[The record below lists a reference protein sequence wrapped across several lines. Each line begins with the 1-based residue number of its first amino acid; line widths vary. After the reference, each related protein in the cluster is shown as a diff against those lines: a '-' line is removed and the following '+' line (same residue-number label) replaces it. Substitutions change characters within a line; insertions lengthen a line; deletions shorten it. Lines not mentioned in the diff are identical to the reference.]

1 MITGSIIIVES
12 GRLIYERF
20 STALLRQGH
29 QLRCLTKE
37 QALVPEFTARS
48 FDLIIAAEPLPRMSL
63 AELMGYLR
71 KHNLNVPI
79 IVIAQ
84 NGIVQQAIEAIRLG
98 AADYLLASDDEA
110 LLHKRIE
117 KILLSKAKAP
127 IGKSVGRPALPN
139 IISQSTH
146 MRQLLEM
153 AQRIAPSAATVLIQG
168 ESGTGKELLA
178 RFIHGHSGRTAHPFV
193 AMNCAAL
200 PENLAESELFG
211 YERGAFTGALQRKS
225 GKFEL
230 AQNGTLLLDEISEMP
245 LALQAKLLRVLQE
258 KEVDR
263 VGGQNP
269 IPIDVRVIATTNR
282 DLSVM
287 VNEGQFRKDLY
298 YRLRIIPL
306 TIPPLRQR
314 PEDIPLLVDYF
325 ITKYGSPGETPL
337 PRFDPA
343 AMEKLAAWPWP
354 GNVRE
359 LENTVERAMLLR
371 NGSVIGP
378 SMLFLDEQNSTEAT
392 AAAAGLVG
400 LTVRELE
407 ERLIEQTLRHV
418 NQNRTHAAE
427 MLGISIRTLRNK
439 LREYRQEDGEEPS
452 AAEQGR

>member
-1 MITGSIIIVES
+1 MITGSIIIIES

-37 QALVPEFTARS
+37 QALVPEFAARS

-63 AELMGYLR
+63 AELMAYLK
-71 KHNLNVPI
+71 KHNLNVPV

-84 NGIVQQAIEAIRLG
+84 NGVVQQAVEAIRLG
-98 AADYLLASDDEA
+98 AADYLLASDNEA
-110 LLHKRIE
+110 LLHRKIE
-117 KILLSKAKAP
+117 NILQSKNNSS
-127 IGKSVGRPALPN
+127 IGRAGRRPASPD

-153 AQRIAPSAATVLIQG
+153 AQRIAPSAATVLIEG

-178 RFIHGHSGRTAHPFV
+178 RFIHGHSGRVAHPFV

-200 PENLAESELFG
+200 PDNLAESELFG

-225 GKFEL
+225 GRFEL

-263 VGGQNP
+263 VGGQSP

-282 DLSVM
+282 DLAVM

-314 PEDIPLLVDYF
+314 PDDIPLLVDYF
-325 ITKYGSPGETPL
+325 MTKYGSPGEAL

-371 NGSVIGP
+371 TGPVIEP
-378 SMLFLDEQNSTEAT
+378 SLLLLDEPNSAEAT

-439 LREYRQEDGEEPS
+439 LREYRQEEGEEPP
-452 AAEQGR
+452 AAAQGR

>member
-1 MITGSIIIVES
+1 MGSIVIIES

-20 STALLRQGH
+20 STSLLRQGH
-29 QLRCLTKE
+29 QLRCLSQE
-37 QALVPEFTARS
+37 QALVSEFAVRP
-48 FDLIIAAEPLPRMSL
+48 FDLIIAADPLPRMSIM
-63 AELMGYLR
+63 ELMAFLK
-71 KHNLNVPI
+71 KHNLSVPS
-79 IVIAQ
+79 IVMAEK
-84 NGIVQQAIEAIRLG
+84 GIVQQAAEVIRLG
-98 AADYLLASDDEA
+98 AADYLLVSEDEVSLNKKIENLLRIKEKAS
-110 LLHKRIE
+110 I
-117 KILLSKAKAP
+117 SKTGA
-127 IGKSVGRPALPN
+127 RPTSPT
-139 IISQSTH
+139 IISQSSN
-146 MRQLLEM
+146 MQLLLEM

-178 RFIHGHSGRTAHPFV
+178 RFIHGHSGRDAHPFV

-211 YERGAFTGALQRKS
+211 YERGAFTGAIQRKS

-230 AQNGTLLLDEISEMP
+230 AQNGSLLLDEISEMP

-263 VGGQNP
+263 VGGQGP

-282 DLSVM
+282 DLAAM

-298 YRLRIIPL
+298 YRLRVIPL
-306 TIPPLRQR
+306 TIPPLRER
-314 PEDIPLLVDYF
+314 PDDIPLLVDHF
-325 ITKYGSPGETPL
+325 LAKYGASGEAPL

-343 AMEKLAAWPWP
+343 AMQILASWPWP

-359 LENTVERAMLLR
+359 LENAVERAMLLR
-371 NGSVIGP
+371 IGP
-378 SMLFLDEQNSTEAT
+378 LIEPSLLLLDGQNSAQAT
-392 AAAAGLVG
+392 AAAADLVG

-407 ERLIEQTLRHV
+407 ERLIQQTLRHV

-439 LREYRQEDGEEPS
+439 LREYRQEGEAPP
-452 AAEQGR
+452 AAAQGR

>member
-1 MITGSIIIVES
+1 MGSIVIIES
-12 GRLIYERF
+12 SRLIYERF
-20 STALLRQGH
+20 GTSLLRQGH
-29 QLRCLTKE
+29 QLRCLSRE
-37 QALVPEFTARS
+37 QALVSEFAARP
-48 FDLIIAAEPLPRMSL
+48 FDLIIAADPLPGMPIT
-63 AELMGYLR
+63 ELMAFLK
-71 KHNLNVPI
+71 KHNLGVPT
-79 IVIAQ
+79 IVMAEE
-84 NGIVQQAIEAIRLG
+84 GMVQQAVEVIRLG
-98 AADYLLASDDEA
+98 AADYLLASEDEA
-110 LLHKRIE
+110 SLNKKIENILRIKE
-117 KILLSKAKAP
+117 KAS
-127 IGKSVGRPALPN
+127 IGKSVARPTLPA
-139 IISQSTH
+139 IITQSSN
-146 MRQLLEM
+146 MQQLLAM

-178 RFIHGHSGRTAHPFV
+178 RFIHGHSGRAAHPFV

-230 AQNGTLLLDEISEMP
+230 AQNGSLLLDEISEMP

-263 VGGQNP
+263 VGGQGP

-282 DLSVM
+282 DLAAM

-306 TIPPLRQR
+306 NIPPLRER
-314 PEDIPLLVDYF
+314 PDDIPLLVDHF
-325 ITKYGSPGETPL
+325 LAKYGASGEAPL

-343 AMEKLAAWPWP
+343 AMQALASWPWP

-359 LENTVERAMLLR
+359 LENAVERATLLR
-371 NGSVIGP
+371 TGPVIEP
-378 SMLFLDEQNSTEAT
+378 SLLLLDGQNSADEAT
-392 AAAAGLVG
+392 ASAADLVG

-407 ERLIEQTLRHV
+407 ERLIHQTLRHV

-439 LREYRQEDGEEPS
+439 LREYRQEGEVPPV
-452 AAEQGR
+452 AAQGR